1 MVLGDGNKADGML
14 KKFVLN
20 TYGNVPPEDG
30 LSNVYHMV
38 KTIAPIIDDSN
49 EIFEKSVILVAGIPN
64 LYTHLLSLKHVN
76 ICFTTYEFAPLPY
89 DWIMALNVNFMA
101 VIVPHE
107 SVKNIFLSS
116 GVQIPIY
123 VVGQGH
129 TYLPNMNVADEEEEA
144 FVLGFLG
151 VPVPRKNLDLI
162 IKAVEELNETFLIR
176 IKVHISSLYEWFED
190 KDFINR
196 LKSHPLVIYSEGY
209 KTKEEIANWYQS
221 LNAYIFPSSG
231 EGWSFTPR
239 ESLSLGIPTIISDI
253 PVHEDLIPYCCVV
266 EREISVETIKKSI
279 NLLRNNHSIYKE
291 KAKSG
296 QRWIADQY
304 HETQM
309 NQALIKILDKYAAF
323 EY

>member
-1 MVLGDGNKADGML
+1 ML
-14 KKFVLN
+14 NKFVLN

-30 LSNVYHMV
+30 LSNVFHMV
-38 KTIAPIIDDSN
+38 KTIAPMVDDTN
-49 EIFEKSVILVAGIPN
+49 EIQEKSVILVAGIPF
-64 LYTHLLSLKHVN
+64 LYSHLLSPHHVN

-101 VIVPHE
+101 VVVPHE

-129 TYLPNMNVADEEEEA
+129 THLPKMHVVDQQEEA

-162 IKAVEELNETFLIR
+162 IKAVEELNETFPIR

-221 LNAYIFPSSG
+221 LDGYIFPSSG

-239 ESLSLGIPTIISDI
+239 ESLSLGKPTIISDI
-253 PVHEDLIPYCCVV
+253 PVHEDLFPFCCVL
-266 EREISVETIKKSI
+266 EKEISVVTIKKSI
-279 NLLRNNHSIYKE
+279 NLLRDNYSMYKE
-291 KAKSG
+291 KAMSG
-296 QRWIADQY
+296 QLWIADQY
-304 HETQM
+304 QETQM
-309 NQALIKILDKYAAF
+309 NQALIKIMDKYAAF